1 MDKKLI
7 QEMIDII
14 DKNNIGE
21 LEVGTD
27 KLKISIKKMS
37 EKLEYAPAANLEVKE
52 KSQKNQ
58 TKEENKFKNCF
69 TVMSPLAGIFYRSP
83 NPTAPP
89 FVEVGDKIDVGQA
102 LCIVEAMK
110 LMNEISS
117 DKSGIIKSIE
127 VKNEEAVESGQI
139 LFYIEQGTG
148 FAKI

>member
-27 KLKISIKKMS
+27 KLKISIKKIS
-37 EKLEYAPAANLEVKE
+37 DKTEYAPMAQIQVKE
-52 KSQKNQ
+52 KPDKTQSN
-58 TKEENKFKNCF
+58 EENKFKNCF
-69 TVMSPLAGIFYRSP
+69 TVISPLAGIFYKSP
-83 NPTAPP
+83 SPGAPP
-89 FVEVGDKIDVGQA
+89 FVEAGEKIEQGQT

-117 DKSGIIKSIE
+117 DRPGIIKSIE
-127 VKNEEAVESGQI
+127 VKNEEPIEAGKI
-139 LFYIEQGTG
+139 LFYIE
-148 FAKI
+148 